1 MSAPSRLLK
10 ESWVLVEDRA
20 AELAQ
25 HLYAKLFLA
34 DPACRELFP
43 VGMRVQNTRLLE
55 AIVRAV
61 QTIEDPFAFDGFLR
75 ALGRGHR
82 KFHVE
87 PQHYAILGDAL
98 LESLRT
104 FAGDQWT
111 IEYDQAWRDAYD
123 AMATRML
130 TGAAADTGPAF
141 WSAEVVGHER
151 RGPDVAVLRCRPLLP
166 YPFRP
171 GQYASVECPR
181 QPRLWRSYSIANA
194 PRPDGTLDFHVR
206 AVPGGW
212 VSSALVRHLRV
223 GDMLHLGPP
232 QGTMTLDRS
241 STRDL
246 ICIAGGTG
254 LAPVKA
260 IIEELGRLSGRRW
273 VHLFLGARDR
283 DAFYDLP
290 ALHRLTSRLP
300 WLSVVPACSDDPTYD
315 GERGTIADVVARY
328 GPWPEHDVYV
338 CGSAPM
344 VRATLDVV
352 ARLGVVPMRVHYD
365 RTTGYQ

>member
-1 MSAPSRLLK
+1 MSALSRLLK
-10 ESWVLVEDRA
+10 ESWVLVEDHA
-20 AELAQ
+20 NELAQ
-25 HLYAKLFLA
+25 HLYARIFLA
-34 DPACRELFP
+34 DPATRELFP
-43 VGMRVQNTRLLE
+43 VAMQTQNTHLLE
-55 AIVRAV
+55 AIVRAI
-61 QTIEDPFAFDGFLR
+61 QTIEDPFAFDDFLR
-75 ALGRGHR
+75 TLGRDHR
-82 KFHVE
+82 KFHVTPE
-87 PQHYAILGDAL
+87 HYALLGTAL

-123 AMATRML
+123 AMATKML
-130 TGAAADTGPAF
+130 TGAAADAGPAF
-141 WSAEVVGHER
+141 WSAEVVQHQR
-151 RGPDVAVLRCRPLLP
+151 RGPDVAVLTCQPLLP

-171 GQYASVECPR
+171 GQYATLECPQ

-232 QGTMTLDRS
+232 QGVMTLDRA

-246 ICIAGGTG
+246 VCIAGGTG

-260 IIEELGRLSGRRW
+260 IIEELARRNGQRW
-273 VHLFLGARDR
+273 VHLFLGARER

-290 ALHRLTSRLP
+290 ALHRLASRLP
-300 WLSVVPACSDDPTYD
+300 WLSIVLACSDDPSYE
-315 GERGTIADVVARY
+315 GERGTVAEVVARY
-328 GPWPEHDVYV
+328 GPWPEHDVFV

-344 VRATLDVV
+344 VRATFDVV
-352 ARLGVVPMRVHYD
+352 ANLGITPTRIHCD
-365 RTTGYQ
+365 PIRR